1 MHALL
6 YAERLPALGLQFN
19 DYDQHIVDELKEI
32 EKKIENE
39 LKEIEA
45 KKFQSLTPRGPSFKV
60 CQP

>member
-19 DYDQHIVDELKEI
+19 DYDRHFVAEI
-32 EKKIENE
+32 EKIEDE

>member
-19 DYDQHIVDELKEI
+19 DYDQHFVAEI
-32 EKKIENE
+32 EKIEDE

>member
-19 DYDQHIVDELKEI
+19 DYDMITRRHIVAEI
-32 EKKIENE
+32 EEIENE

>member
-19 DYDQHIVDELKEI
+19 DYDQHIVAEI
-32 EKKIENE
+32 KKIEKE